1 MPPKSW
7 PSEGAITFDKLYL
20 RYSKGEGNV
29 LKNLTF
35 TVEAK
40 QKVCEL
46 ISLTIQTVGCLA
58 IFLLC
63 FSVLFLIKTNFY
75 CSGF

>member
-20 RYSKGEGNV
+20 RYSKGEGHV

-35 TVEAK
+35 AIEAK

-46 ISLTIQTVGCLA
+46 ISLPFKLLGALQLFCFVSLYFWSKLIF
-58 IFLLC
+58 IFLIL
-63 FSVLFLIKTNFY
+63 N
-75 CSGF
+75 